1 MSDAV
6 NRLSLWAVEVFL
18 ATAEDGSITAAAR
31 RLGASP
37 SAVSQQLTN
46 LEALFGAELLNRR
59 ERPVTLTPAGR
70 IFRPRAQAMRDEA
83 ERARSD
89 IARLDLSQL
98 GSLRLGMVEDFEA
111 TVTPQLIAGMSERLE
126 ITRFELETGPSHRL
140 LDALE
145 HRACDVAVAA
155 EMGPRPPWMTVW
167 PLLRDPFVAVVPK
180 GMDGAAAIAADLPLI
195 DYTRRHAMGRD
206 LATHLAGAGI
216 TPIYRFELDSYRA
229 MIAMVAAG
237 KGWTIL
243 TALGA
248 LHAGRFADQVEVV
261 EMPVPPLERRLS
273 LFARVDGVGEI
284 ADEIATRLRDLIG
297 TQVVSPA
304 RAQWPWLG
312 DRLAVL
318 ER

>member
-1 MSDAV
+1 MSDTV
-6 NRLSLWAVEVFL
+6 NRLTLWSVEVFL
-18 ATAEDGSITAAAR
+18 ATAEEGSITAAAR

-37 SAVSQQLTN
+37 SAISQQITN

-89 IARLDLSQL
+89 LARLDLTQL

-111 TVTPQLIAGMSERLE
+111 TVTPQLIADMAEHLQK
-126 ITRFELETGPSHRL
+126 TRFELETGPSHRL

-155 EMGPRPPWMTVW
+155 ELGAPAPWMEVY
-167 PLLRDPFVAVVPK
+167 PLLSDPFVAVVPK
-180 GMDGAAAIAADLPLI
+180 GMDAPEAMAAGLPLI
-195 DYTRRHAMGRD
+195 EYTRRHAMGRY
-206 LATHLAGAGI
+206 LATHLADAGFARAH
-216 TPIYRFELDSYRA
+216 RFELDSYRA

-237 KGWTIL
+237 NGWTVL
-243 TALGA
+243 STLGA

-261 EMPVPPLERRLS
+261 ELPFAPLQRRLS
-273 LFARVDGVGEI
+273 LFARRDGMGEI
-284 ADEIATRLRDLIG
+284 AQEIAFRLRHLIADNIV
-297 TQVVSPA
+297 TPA
-304 RAQWPWLG
+304 QADWPWLAQ
-312 DRLAVL
+312 RFCVI
-318 ER
+318 EE